1 MLLCAQIERYIVEF
15 GEDVLSRDRLKELDP
30 EVYYNFFWYCSRF
43 SLPLPLPIQRDNDV
57 PAKHVI
63 LFAAWERTAAERGCC
78 SGARALS
85 ILLSLPREQKSDTP
99 EGNGQPVGDMGVVDP
114 FDDFPLLGRYNLQG
128 FHPAVWDHPDLSE
141 ILVSLVTVCDSDRR
155 DFRLVVECVLRCNQR
170 RRERFGDGGCET
182 GSDINLPVDVHAATD
197 GILPPSVELD
207 PYKTILYLAKY
218 QCTTA
223 FHTFFP
229 AVTKACRG
237 SHFWCAIGTSL
248 PVFDRLL
255 REAVK
260 RVNSNEISFAPVCD
274 VSDVA
279 LGFRCVFGHLI

>member
-1 MLLCAQIERYIVEF
+1 MTERYIDEL
-15 GEDVLSRDRLKELDP
+15 GEGILERDRLKEIDP
-30 EVYYNFFWYCSRF
+30 EVYYNFFWYCARF
-43 SLPLPLPIQRDNDV
+43 NLPLPLPIRGDASES
-57 PAKHVI
+57 PAQHY
-63 LFAAWERTAAERGCC
+63 LAFGAWERTAAERGCY
-78 SGARALS
+78 SGARA
-85 ILLSLPREQKSDTP
+85 IFGLLSSPAAEHGLISDAP
-99 EGNGQPVGDMGVVDP
+99 NIGQQHEGELGAIDP
-114 FDDFPLLGRYNLQG
+114 FDDFPLLARYNLQG
-128 FHPAVWDHPDLSE
+128 FHPNVWDHPDLSE

-170 RRERFGDGGCET
+170 RREQFGGANGDN
-182 GSDINLPVDVHAATD
+182 GSDVNLPVDFQAATD
-197 GILPPSVELD
+197 GVLLPSVELD

-229 AVTKACRG
+229 AVAKPCKG
-237 SHFWCAIGTSL
+237 YHFWCAIGTPL
-248 PVFDRLL
+248 PIFDRLL

-260 RVNSNEISFAPVCD
+260 RVNNKDNSFAPISD